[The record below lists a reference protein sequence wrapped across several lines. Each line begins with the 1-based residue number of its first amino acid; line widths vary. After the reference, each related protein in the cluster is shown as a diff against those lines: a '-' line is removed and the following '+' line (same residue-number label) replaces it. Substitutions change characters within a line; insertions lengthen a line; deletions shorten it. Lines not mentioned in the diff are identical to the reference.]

1 MLDFQILQGQIIPLE
16 SEYYTQAMEISD
28 RISDPTRQWQAYLN
42 ILALRSF
49 TEWLAERAGDMR
61 LDEADCSALQP
72 ELANLLEVVC
82 NLIVG
87 EFKVCLIATESL
99 IDNLVR
105 IPKAAIELP
114 EFAAHF
120 YVIMEV
126 WEEEEQASIRGF
138 VRYAQLLNT
147 QESGRLAAQAT
158 GIYQLPLNL
167 FDVDVDNLLLS
178 LHLANPAD
186 FKLTQKDEVLSP
198 SASCLLPSALQEEGI
213 VEQAINVAV
222 WLRDEIDEFARSLG
236 WGIPVNLTPA
246 VAAGWRSSEGFDFA
260 IAQLINQGMEIPP
273 EARGS
278 CQSISVDEIPLQLF
292 AAGWHLMAEDRE
304 NQQKVNE
311 EWSLLLILK
320 TQYGGFLPQGIKL
333 EVADQSNILS
343 EQVVETHNFYLGSCV
358 VGNLDD
364 QFFITITLNDKELK
378 LPPFVFLTIPNY

>member
-1 MLDFQILQGQIIPLE
+1 MLDFQVLQGQIIPLE

-28 RISDPTRQWQAYLN
+28 RISDPSKQWQAYLN

-49 TEWLAERAGDMR
+49 TEWLTERAGDMR
-61 LDEADCSALQP
+61 VDEADCSTVQP
-72 ELANLLEVVC
+72 ELANVLEVVC
-82 NLIVG
+82 NLRVG
-87 EFKVCLIATESL
+87 EFKLCLIATESL
-99 IDNLVR
+99 IDNIVR

-138 VRYAQLLNT
+138 VRYDQLLNT
-147 QESGRLAAQAT
+147 QEFGRLSVQAAS
-158 GIYQLPLNL
+158 IYQLPLNL
-167 FDVDVDNLLLS
+167 FDLDADNLLLS
-178 LHLANPAD
+178 LHWANTAD
-186 FKLTQKDEVLSP
+186 FKISQKNEGLSP
-198 SASCLLPSALQEEGI
+198 SVSCLLPSALQEESI
-213 VEQAINVAV
+213 VEQAVNIAV
-222 WLRDEIDEFARSLG
+222 WLRDEIDEFSRSLG
-236 WGIPVNLTPA
+236 WGMPASLTPA

-278 CQSISVDEIPLQLF
+278 YQSIAVDEIPLQLF
-292 AAGWHLMAEDRE
+292 AAGWHLIAEDRE
-304 NQQKVNE
+304 KQQEVNE
-311 EWSLLLILK
+311 EWSLLLILGAE
-320 TQYGGFLPQGIKL
+320 YGGFLPQGIKL

-343 EQVVETHNFYLGSCV
+343 ERVLETHDFYLGSCV

-378 LPPFVFLTIPNY
+378 LPPFIFSPSH